1 MMEGEA
7 LENDGEA
14 EVMAFLMLGVL
25 VILGWRRR
33 LLGSRQQSHWGQLAE
48 ARDKG
53 GHRRR

>member
-1 MMEGEA
+1 MEGEA

-53 GHRRR
+53 GHRPR